1 MHIIENLPCK
11 VSKYPHM
18 GSPTAVAL
26 STKHKNPKPAT
37 HDEYNAFF
45 GSVMILINDQTFFS
59 ESLDIKHH
67 ALHFFTTKFSICTFK
82 TQTLQ
87 NHCLP
92 ISIPTSVLSL
102 NSFFLLLFF
111 FSITN
116 KYNKKTCWV
125 FFCVLLKVGD

>member
-1 MHIIENLPCK
+1 
-11 VSKYPHM
+11 M

-67 ALHFFTTKFSICTFK
+67 ALHFFTRKFSICTLK
-82 TQTLQ
+82 KKNTNTAKPL
-87 NHCLP
+87 CLP

-111 FSITN
+111 QYY
-116 KYNKKTCWV
+116 K
-125 FFCVLLKVGD
+125 